1 MPRKEL
7 VVPAHEGLSSM
18 TELLVE
24 LSRSSEPCVPL
35 LCCAV
40 LCPSCLITFRVQ
52 TGGVL
57 LLYEYRSAKFVRIY
71 MCVSWN

>member
-7 VVPAHEGLSSM
+7 VVPAREGLSPIA
-18 TELLVE
+18 ELLVE
-24 LSRSSEPCVPL
+24 HSRSSEPCVPL
-35 LCCAV
+35 LCCVV
-40 LCPSCLITFRVQ
+40 LCPSCQIIFRVQ

-57 LLYEYRSAKFVRIY
+57 LLYKYRSAKFVCIY